1 MTLSLLDPTPDT
13 GAITVSQLTA
23 AVKGVVEAELGP
35 LWVQGEVTGLKAYA
49 SGHWYF
55 TLRDARSQVRCC
67 MWKTYSQRC
76 GAKPADGT
84 QVFVLARPD
93 VWEEKGEFRL
103 SVQKLLVTS
112 EMGSA
117 ALEFDRVR
125 RLLQADGLFDP
136 LRKRPLPEYPRTIA
150 VVTSR
155 DGAALR
161 DIISVV
167 RARWPIATL
176 LVFGAR
182 VQGDGAADEICRA
195 IARMNRTEGIDLC
208 IIGRGGG
215 AREDLAAF
223 NDERVC
229 RALAGVPIPTI
240 SAVGHETDVTLADLV
255 ADVRAATPSNAAE
268 LAVPDVF
275 ALRRRLAADG
285 ARLANGLTRRTRL
298 VAERLARSGD
308 RLQGAMEARSA
319 AGRARLERLAA
330 QLDALSPLRVLGRG
344 YAVPTAPDGRLL
356 RSRSDFRS
364 GDAFNLRVA
373 DGDVAARAE

>member
-1 MTLSLLDPTPDT
+1 MTISLLDPTPDT

-76 GAKPADGT
+76 GTKPADGT
-84 QVFVLARPD
+84 QVFALARPD

-112 EMGSA
+112 ELGSG

-125 RLLQADGLFDP
+125 RLLEADGLFDP
-136 LRKRPLPEYPRTIA
+136 LRKRAIPEYPRTIA

-167 RARWPIATL
+167 RARWPVVTL

-182 VQGDGAADEICRA
+182 VQGDGAAEELCRA
-195 IARMNRTEGIDLC
+195 LDRMNRTGGIDLC
-208 IIGRGGG
+208 IVGRGGG

-229 RALAGVPIPTI
+229 RALAAARVPTI

-275 ALRRRLAADG
+275 DLRRRLAADG

-298 VAERLARSGD
+298 VGERLGRSGD
-308 RLQGAMEARSA
+308 RLQAAMESRSA
-319 AGRARLERLAA
+319 RRRARLERITA

-344 YAVPTAPDGRLL
+344 YAVPMTPAGQLL
-356 RSRSDFRS
+356 RNRDDFRL

-373 DGDVAARAE
+373 DGIVAARVE

>member
-35 LWVQGEVTGLKAYA
+35 LWVQGEITGLKAYA

-76 GAKPADGT
+76 AAKPADGT

-103 SVQKLLVTS
+103 SVQKLLVTT

-136 LRKRPLPEYPRTIA
+136 LRKRPLPEYPRTVA
-150 VVTSR
+150 VVTSA

-182 VQGDGAADEICRA
+182 VQGDGAANELCRA
-195 IARMNRTEGIDLC
+195 LGRVARVDGIDLC
-208 IIGRGGG
+208 IVGRGGG

-223 NDERVC
+223 NDELVC
-229 RALAGVPIPTI
+229 RALAASRVPTI

-298 VAERLARSGD
+298 VAERLGRSGD
-308 RLQGAMEARSA
+308 RLQAAMESRAARR
-319 AGRARLERLAA
+319 RARLERLAA
-330 QLDALSPLRVLGRG
+330 QLDALSPLRVLARG

-356 RSRSDFRS
+356 KRRSDFRS
-364 GDAFNLRVA
+364 GHLFNLRVA
-373 DGDVAARAE
+373 DGDVSARAE

>member
-1 MTLSLLDPTPDT
+1 MTLSLLDPAPDT
-13 GAITVSQLTA
+13 GAITVSQLNA
-23 AVKGVVEAELGP
+23 AVKGVVEAGLGP
-35 LWVQGEVTGLKAYA
+35 LWVQGEITGLKAYA

-67 MWKTYSQRC
+67 MWKTYSQRT
-76 GAKPADGT
+76 GGKPAEGA
-84 QVFVLARPD
+84 QVFVLARPGM
-93 VWEEKGEFRL
+93 WEEKGEFRL
-103 SVQKLLVTS
+103 SVQKLLITS
-112 EMGSA
+112 EVGTA

-150 VVTSR
+150 MVTSP

-161 DIISVV
+161 DVISVV
-167 RARWPIATL
+167 RARWPFATL
-176 LVFGAR
+176 LVFAAR
-182 VQGDGAADEICRA
+182 VQGEGAAEELCRA
-195 IARMNRTEGIDLC
+195 LTRMNRTDGIDVC
-208 IIGRGGG
+208 IVGRGGG

-229 RALAGVPIPTI
+229 RALAAARVPTI

-255 ADVRAATPSNAAE
+255 ADLRAATPSNAAE
-268 LAVPDVF
+268 LAVPDILSV
-275 ALRRRLAADG
+275 RRRLAADG

-308 RLQGAMEARSA
+308 RLQSAMESRSA
-319 AGRARLERLAA
+319 QRRARLERLAA
-330 QLDALSPLRVLGRG
+330 QLDALSPLRVLARG

-356 RSRSDFRS
+356 RRRSDFRP

>member
-1 MTLSLLDPTPDT
+1 VTADS
-13 GAITVSQLTA
+13 GAITVTQLNA

-35 LWVQGEVTGLKAYA
+35 LWVQGEITGLKAYA

-67 MWKTYSQRC
+67 MWKTYSQRAAKPED
-76 GAKPADGT
+76 GAK
-84 QVFVLARPD
+84 VFVLARPD

-103 SVQKLLVTS
+103 SVQKLLVTADI
-112 EMGSA
+112 GSA
-117 ALEFDRVR
+117 AIEFDRIR

-136 LRKRPLPEYPRTIA
+136 LRKRPLPAYPTTIA
-150 VVTSR
+150 VVTSP

-161 DIISVV
+161 DVMSVV
-167 RARWPIATL
+167 RARWPCATL

-182 VQGDGAADEICRA
+182 VQGDGAADELCRA
-195 IARMNRTEGIDLC
+195 IGRMNRTEGIDLC
-208 IIGRGGG
+208 IVGRGGG

-229 RALAGVPIPTI
+229 RALAAARVPTI

-268 LAVPDVF
+268 LAVPDIL

-308 RLQGAMEARSA
+308 RLQAAMESRAARR
-319 AGRARLERLAA
+319 RARLERLAG

-356 RSRSDFRS
+356 KRRADFGP

>member
-1 MTLSLLDPTPDT
+1 MTAGT
-13 GAITVSQLTA
+13 GAITVTQLNA

-35 LWVQGEVTGLKAYA
+35 LWVQGEITGLKAYA

-55 TLRDARSQVRCC
+55 TLRDPRSQVRCC
-67 MWKTYSQRC
+67 MWKTYSQRASKPDE
-76 GAKPADGT
+76 GA
-84 QVFVLARPD
+84 QVFVLARPGL
-93 VWEEKGEFRL
+93 WEEKGEFRL
-103 SVQKLLVTS
+103 SVQKLLVTADI
-112 EMGSA
+112 GSGA
-117 ALEFDRVR
+117 IEFDRVR

-136 LRKRPLPEYPRTIA
+136 LRKRPLPPYPATIA
-150 VVTSR
+150 VVTSP

-161 DIISVV
+161 DVISVV
-167 RARWPIATL
+167 RARWPFATL

-182 VQGDGAADEICRA
+182 VQGEGAAEELCRA
-195 IARMNRTEGIDLC
+195 IGRMNRTDGIDLC
-208 IIGRGGG
+208 IVGRGGG

-229 RALAGVPIPTI
+229 RALAATRVPTI

-268 LAVPDVF
+268 LAVPDIL

-308 RLQGAMEARSA
+308 RLQAAMESRTARQ
-319 AGRARLERLAA
+319 RARLERLGG

-356 RSRSDFRS
+356 KRRADFRP
-364 GDAFNLRVA
+364 GEAFNLRVA